1 MNALLKWMISVI
13 LGVELCFSAVAQRC
27 ALNGRANPGCGSL
40 LGPPHYV
47 EFGTP
52 VLRRGKVFSTGVCV
66 FSAHPEPQT
75 LTISYLCR
83 DYL

>member
-1 MNALLKWMISVI
+1 MISVI
-13 LGVELCFSAVAQRC
+13 LGVELCSSAVAQRC
-27 ALNGRANPGCGSL
+27 ALNGRANPVCGSL

-52 VLRRGKVFSTGVCV
+52 VLRRRKVFSTGVCV
-66 FSAHPEPQT
+66 CVLSARLEPQA

-83 DYL
+83 EYL